1 MASWTL
7 VAAACIALA
16 APARAAVELAGLE
29 VYGTTRLTDQQAQA
43 RYGNAVAQLVRLKA
57 RDTPNG
63 RHAFDQ
69 ASRRMEN
76 DLVEKYGFVFARLS
90 WSDFFADGKHKA
102 FLDIDVVEPAD
113 RAVRMPF
120 KAAVRKSIPDPGGL
134 LSQWT
139 QYNDLGWR
147 LFKSGELSIS
157 HNCLAAYCEWGTET
171 PELKAYEERFVSLA
185 KDHKEPL
192 QKIVRLD
199 KDPLKRASA
208 VYLLAYLPDVQE
220 SAKLIEPGLD
230 DPDAEVRT
238 AALKVY
244 ADYAAG
250 HKEVSLPTE
259 KINAALDYPTAADR
273 NKAIAVVAGMASNPL
288 HRRFLIMKAG
298 SQILK
303 LMQSKE
309 PSIADT
315 AYAAIGILSGETFKR
330 ENSDAWRSWLT
341 QARAHPEAPPAESP
355 RR

>member
-1 MASWTL
+1 MSSWTL
-7 VAAACIALA
+7 VAVACLALA

-57 RDTPNG
+57 RDTPNS
-63 RHAFDQ
+63 RRAFDH
-69 ASRRMEN
+69 AARRVEN

-113 RAVRMPF
+113 RAARMPF
-120 KAAVRKSIPDPGGL
+120 KAAARKSTPDPAGL
-134 LSQWT
+134 LAHWT

-147 LFKSGELSIS
+147 LFKSGELSIN

-171 PELKAYEERFVSLA
+171 LALKTYEEKFVSVA
-185 KDHKEPL
+185 KDHKEAL
-192 QKIVRLD
+192 QKVVRLD

-208 VYLLAYLPDVQE
+208 VYLLAYLPDIQE
-220 SAKLIEPGLD
+220 SAKLIEDGLD
-230 DPDAEVRT
+230 DPDPEVRT

-244 ADYAAG
+244 AEYAAN
-250 HKEVSLPTE
+250 HKEVSLPRE
-259 KINAALDYPTAADR
+259 KIAAALDYPTAADR
-273 NKAIAVVAGMASNPL
+273 SRAIAVVAGMASNPL
-288 HRRFLIMKAG
+288 YRRFLIAKAG
-298 SQILK
+298 SQMLR

-309 PSIADT
+309 PSLSDT

-330 ENSDAWRSWLT
+330 ENIAAWQSWLT